1 MRHCQHPGMTTL
13 PPRRLRACLHLILV
27 LVLLVQAAT
36 ALALGTGHAR
46 ALAQPDASG
55 SSAVLAA
62 TAAEP
67 NTAALPCHPAA
78 PGSDAA
84 PESEAGCCPLG
95 ASGFCSWAC
104 AFGSVPLPVLDR
116 TPAAPWAVSSPLA
129 PMTVFRSIAL
139 PVELRPPIA

>member
-27 LVLLVQAAT
+27 LVLLVQSAT

-46 ALAQPDASG
+46 VLAQPDATG

-67 NTAALPCHPAA
+67 KAAALSCHAA
-78 PGSDAA
+78 VP
-84 PESEAGCCPLG
+84 EAGCCPL
-95 ASGFCSWAC
+95 AVSGLCSWAC
-104 AFGSVPLPVLDR
+104 TFGSVPLPVLDR
-116 TPAAPWAVSSPLA
+116 TPAAPWAVSSPLP

>member
-1 MRHCQHPGMTTL
+1 MRHCQHPEMTTL
-13 PPRRLRACLHLILV
+13 PSRLRACLHLILA

-46 ALAQPDASG
+46 ALAQPDVPE

-67 NTAALPCHPAA
+67 DAAALPCHPAV
-78 PGSDAA
+78 PDPA
-84 PESEAGCCPLG
+84 PEPVKGCCPLA
-95 ASGFCSWAC
+95 ASGLCTWAC
-104 AFGSVPLPVLDR
+104 TFGSVPLPVLDR
-116 TPAAPWAVSSPLA
+116 TPHVPLAVSSQLP